1 MSKKN
6 PTQIEKLEKSRIVFE
21 NANSNPEIAETLAD
35 FGYDQAKLNEGRQIL
50 TETRR
55 LFDFKET
62 EVDET
67 KESKTIRDNK
77 LDTLS
82 KTYMKHRSKAKAAF
96 RKVPLILLQLEIYG
110 RVPTKYIKYIEIIRK
125 FYSVLLADES
135 LQQRLLYLKITPE
148 VLSQANNLLSEVEQA
163 QANYIRET
171 GETQQATD
179 AKDDAFEILDE
190 WMYDFKLVARIAF
203 AEKPQLLEALGFFVR
218 S

>member
-1 MSKKN
+1 MPIRKRSQ
-6 PTQIEKLEKSRIVFE
+6 TEKLEEARIAIE
-21 NANSNPEIAETLAD
+21 NSQSNSLIAEILAEYGFD
-35 FGYDQAKLNEGRQIL
+35 AAKINEGKQIL

-67 KESKTIRDNK
+67 KASKTIRDNK
-77 LDTLS
+77 FDDLHEI
-82 KTYMKHRSKAKAAF
+82 YMKHRSKAKAAF
-96 RKVPLILLQLEIYG
+96 RKDPVILSQLEID
-110 RVPTKYIKYIEIIRK
+110 RRIPTKYIKYIEMVRK
-125 FYSVLLADES
+125 FYTVLLADET

-148 VLSQANNLLSEVEQA
+148 VLTQANNLMSEVEQA
-163 QANYIRET
+163 QADYIRET

-190 WMYDFKLVARIAF
+190 WMYDFKLVARIAL
-203 AEKPQLLEALGFFVR
+203 ADKPQLLEALGFFVR